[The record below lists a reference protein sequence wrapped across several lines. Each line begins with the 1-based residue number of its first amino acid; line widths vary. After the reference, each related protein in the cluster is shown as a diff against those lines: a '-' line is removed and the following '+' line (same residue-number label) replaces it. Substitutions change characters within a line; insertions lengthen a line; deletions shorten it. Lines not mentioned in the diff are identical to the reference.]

1 METLLMINIERDY
14 VVDKGIVVNTIAKS
28 SSELSRLLI

>member
-1 METLLMINIERDY
+1 MEALLMINIERDY
-14 VVDKGIVVNTIAKS
+14 VVDKEIVENTIAKS